1 MSNSFIRIIQNP
13 ILLRHLD
20 RVAFKTSIDFITV
33 ESPLALPE
41 GVNPTMIIFEIE
53 MKNAIELISKWKAK
67 WPICFLAAAVTNPDK
82 ELWMAANAA
91 GCDLVSNRGS
101 LPILL
106 RKKIEAYLAGVE
118 KLIPETMRLMAK
130 PVVNPG
136 DGLIARLPDNPE
148 DPICVFRIGNEYFGI
163 RDVCPH
169 AGFSLADGDFDAS
182 TGIVTCPEHGSRFN
196 VHSGERVRGPADYSI
211 KTYPITIEGND
222 IYVHV

>member
-13 ILLRHLD
+13 ILQRHLD
-20 RVAFKTSIDFITV
+20 RVASKTGIDFIDIKLV
-33 ESPLALPE
+33 SDLRND
-41 GVNPTMIIFEIE
+41 VIPTMIVFEIE
-53 MKNAIELISKWKAK
+53 LKNALELITKWKVK
-67 WPICFLAAAVTNPDK
+67 WPKCFLAAAVTHPDK

-101 LPILL
+101 LPKLL
-106 RKKIEAYLAGVE
+106 RKKIEAYLGGVE
-118 KLIPETMRLMAK
+118 GLTPETICLMAK

-136 DGLIARLPDNPE
+136 DGLVARLPDNPE

-169 AGFSLADGDFDAS
+169 AGFALADGDFDAS

-211 KTYPITIEGND
+211 KSYPVTTKGND

>member
-67 WPICFLAAAVTNPDK
+67 WPKCFLAAAVTHPDK

-169 AGFSLADGDFDAS
+169 AGFSLADGDFVQPDA
-182 TGIVTCPEHGSRFN
+182 TLAATDQDDLF
-196 VHSGERVRGPADYSI
+196 
-211 KTYPITIEGND
+211 
-222 IYVHV
+222 

>member
-1 MSNSFIRIIQNP
+1 LSNSFIRIIQNP

-53 MKNAIELISKWKAK
+53 IKNAIELISKWKAK
-67 WPICFLAAAVTNPDK
+67 WPKCFLAAAVTNPDK

-211 KTYPITIEGND
+211 KTYPVTIEGND